1 MFVYFDTL
9 KSDHEVADTK
19 LVELVANS
27 NIAPNKTVMVRSPSG
42 LHRHHLAQNFSFQ
55 VLIDNGTG
63 RRYYREKFATIIQI
77 NYLQYPAKLFLGYIR
92 SQGTIMYEFFLERE
106 KIVLEKTSK
115 AR

>member
-63 RRYYREKFATIIQI
+63 RSRKIC
-77 NYLQYPAKLFLGYIR
+77 NNNSNKLPAI
-92 SQGTIMYEFFLERE
+92 SC
-106 KIVLEKTSK
+106 KTVPGLHSLTGNDYV
-115 AR
+115 